1 MHVPPPSLAQAA
13 IKEGDPL
20 LSKASVGPEL
30 NSKNGVG
37 RFVLVKKEHHE
48 EWEKEGIDGWVGKL
62 MKYNAKPPHFEV
74 KFPDTRFK
82 VRLSVA
88 YLSSAKV
95 VMLS

>member
-1 MHVPPPSLAQAA
+1 M
-13 IKEGDPL
+13 
-20 LSKASVGPEL
+20 GPDL
-30 NSKNGVG
+30 NSENGVG

-62 MKYNAKPPHFEV
+62 MKYNAKPMPHFEV
-74 KFPDTRFK
+74 KFPDTGK
-82 VRLSVA
+82 LRLSVA